1 VSSSIPS
8 IVVEGTTVRTSV
20 SIGIAHLWSSD
31 ALRRPPRRRRQA
43 AAARLV
49 WAGASTRAATAQLLL
64 HTADTAMY
72 AAEKTG
78 KGRAV
83 LAEAVT
89 DVPRCSPR

>member
-1 VSSSIPS
+1 MPSDDRRGADDRLPPPASSGP
-8 IVVEGTTVRTSV
+8 
-20 SIGIAHLWSSD
+20 
-31 ALRRPPRRRRQA
+31 
-43 AAARLV
+43 
-49 WAGASTRAATAQLLL
+49 AGASTRAATAQLLL

-72 AAEKTG
+72 AAENTG